1 MAHQIPTTI
10 RDVQNKFVTPSKQLY
25 GDVMARQPITKLLN
39 NKNGKTKSEQDS
51 GYQNGGG
58 YEMTQIDGSTSNVQR
73 KELQVHTNPILNAA
87 ENCSCCRCSKRWQLA
102 ILANVGFMIVFGIR
116 CNFGAAKNHMA
127 HDYIDPWGA
136 KHKRE
141 FNWTSAEL
149 GVMESSFFYG
159 YLVTQIPAGFLA
171 AKFAAN
177 KMFGLAIGGASFLNI
192 LLPFAFK
199 SHSDTAVALVQITQ
213 GLVQGL
219 AYPAVHGI
227 WRYWAPPFERSKL
240 ATTAFTGSYA
250 GAVFGLPL
258 SAWLVSYVSWAAPF
272 YIYGVA
278 GVIWSVFWFS
288 LTFEKPAFHPTIT
301 KEEKCY
307 IEDQIGNVSQTHPT
321 FSTIPWKAILTSKPV
336 YAIIVANFARSWNF
350 YLLLQN
356 QLTYMKE
363 VLGLQINDGGWIAA
377 LPHAV
382 MGVVVLLGGRLAD
395 YLRSHKILSTTAVRK
410 IFNCG
415 GFGCEA
421 LFLLVVAYTKSER
434 TAVLAMII
442 AVGCSGFAIS
452 GFNVNHLD
460 IAPRYAAILMGFSN
474 GIGTLAGLTCPFV
487 VEMLTDGGDGSRK
500 GQHGWVTVFLLAS
513 LIHFTGITFYAVYAS
528 GELQDWAEPK
538 EEEEPWNQANG
549 GAKPDLSHGAPIGSY
564 GTTSGVSNKVNLD
577 PLPDVHQLHQGQQSS
592 HQDNQSYQNYPQT
605 GVVNYNA
612 IWDDSST
619 AASNYGQHQ
628 QYYNGPQDNGQQG
641 NIDGYQPIRP
651 PPPVLPSSTN
661 PFQDPNAQGYYQQ

>member
-1 MAHQIPTTI
+1 MANQIPASVGGVRERFIGPT
-10 RDVQNKFVTPSKQLY
+10 KQLFN
-25 GDVMARQPITKLLN
+25 DAAKQPINRIFSNNSKNGGTKLGDPSSGTYQQQG
-39 NKNGKTKSEQDS
+39 NGA
-51 GYQNGGG
+51 G
-58 YEMTQIDGSTSNVQR
+58 YEMSEVGSAPVLTGN
-73 KELQVHTNPILNAA
+73 ELQVHSNPILKAT
-87 ENCSCCRCSKRWQLA
+87 ENCSCCRCKKSVWYSMQLWS
-102 ILANVGFMIVFGIR
+102 
-116 CNFGAAKNHMA
+116 CQNHMA
-127 HDYIDPWGA
+127 HDYVDPWGN
-136 KHKRE
+136 KHQRE

-159 YLVTQIPAGFLA
+159 YLITQIPAGFLA

-192 LLPFAFK
+192 ILPFAFRA
-199 SHSDTAVALVQITQ
+199 HSDTAVAAVQITQ
-213 GLVQGL
+213 GLIQGL

-227 WRYWAPPFERSKL
+227 WRYWAPPLERSKL

-258 SAWLVSYVSWAAPF
+258 SAWLVSYVDWSAPF
-272 YIYGVA
+272 YLYGVA

-288 LTFEKPAFHPTIT
+288 MTFEKPAFHPSIT
-301 KEEKCY
+301 KEEKCF
-307 IEDQIGNVSQTHPT
+307 IEDQIGHVSQSHPT
-321 FSTIPWKAILTSKPV
+321 FSTIPWRAILTSKPV

-356 QLTYMKE
+356 QLTYMKD
-363 VLGLQINDGGWIAA
+363 VLGLKINDSGLIAA

-395 YLRSHKILSTTAVRK
+395 YLRSNKILSTTAVRK

-421 LFLLVVAYTKSER
+421 IFLLDV
-434 TAVLAMII
+434 
-442 AVGCSGFAIS
+442 SGFAIS

-538 EEEEPWNQANG
+538 PEEEPWNNG
-549 GAKPDLSHGAPIGSY
+549 GAPLEPSKGTATTSY
-564 GTTSGVSNKVNLD
+564 GTTTTSAVPNPVKLD
-577 PLPDVHQLHQGQQSS
+577 PLPDLTQLAAQKSGHSS
-592 HQDNQSYQNYPQT
+592 HVQPNYAPSYQT
-605 GVVNYNA
+605 GGPAYNSV
-612 IWDDSST
+612 WDDP
-619 AASNYGQHQ
+619 NYDQQQQQFGHQ
-628 QYYNGPQDNGQQG
+628 QQMPA
-641 NIDGYQPIRP
+641 RP
-651 PPPVLPSSTN
+651 PPPPFAQPPANVSASN
-661 PFQDPNAQGYYQQ
+661 PFQVRNDNYYPQ